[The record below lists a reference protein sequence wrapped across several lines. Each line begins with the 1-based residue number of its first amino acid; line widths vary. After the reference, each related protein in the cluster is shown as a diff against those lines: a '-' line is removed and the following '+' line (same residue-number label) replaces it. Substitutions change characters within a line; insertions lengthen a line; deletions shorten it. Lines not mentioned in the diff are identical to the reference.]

1 MNRAL
6 SFLATA
12 GVALTLATPVSA
24 QSRPP
29 NIVVIVA
36 DDMGY
41 ADIGPYGAK
50 DIPTPNLDALAAGGI
65 RFTDGY
71 VTGPYCSPTRA
82 GLLTGRYPQRFG
94 HEFNIAG
101 RMVHPDEGLP
111 LTETTLADRLKAA
124 GYRTGL
130 IGKWHLGFAPRFF
143 PTRRGFDE
151 FFGFLSGAHSYV
163 NVTQPGN
170 PIYDGETLVPRIPYL
185 TDTLAGHAEA
195 FIKRNRTRPF
205 LLYLAFNAVHV
216 PLQATDKY
224 LARVSN
230 IANPTRRTYAAML
243 SAMDDGIGRALA
255 ALRSEGLEENTLIFF
270 FSDNG
275 GPMDGDSWNGSS
287 NVPFRGDKGETWEGG
302 IRVPFIMSWKGRL
315 PAGKTDSR
323 PVIQLD
329 VLPTALAAAGIP
341 ILPEWKL
348 DGVNLL
354 PFLTGQASGA
364 PHEALYWRT
373 GDVMAI
379 RKGEW
384 KLVKTYSGGSAVDP
398 GTPSIAGAKLFN
410 LKDDVGEV
418 RDLAGA
424 QPAKLGELRNAWERW
439 NSELAKPAW
448 TSMEMMISFRRSCG
462 GTQPA
467 PGNLAGYAGTWS
479 GRLLPATGDSAI
491 ASFTWTQGADSAGT
505 WRFATEATPTA
516 ARVVLAS
523 ADSILVEVVR
533 PGAGFFASV
542 DGAPLRVAGQACG
555 NELLGQLRARL
566 PGGGAV
572 RYRLI
577 ATRSP

>member
-1 MNRAL
+1 MIRFLWPLAATAL
-6 SFLATA
+6 IPSLATRTA
-12 GVALTLATPVSA
+12 A
-24 QSRPP
+24 QVRP

-101 RMVHPDEGLP
+101 RAVHPDIGLP
-111 LTETTLADRLKAA
+111 LSETTLADRLKAA
-124 GYRTGL
+124 GYRTAV

-170 PIYDGETLVPRIPYL
+170 PIYDGETLVPQIRYL

-195 FIKRNRTRPF
+195 FIKRNRARPF

-216 PLQATDKY
+216 PLQATDQY

-243 SAMDDGIGRALA
+243 VAMDDGIGRTLA

-287 NVPFRGDKGETWEGG
+287 NAPFRGDKGETWEGG

-315 PAGKTDSR
+315 PAGKTDPR

-341 ILPEWKL
+341 IHPEWKL

-364 PHEALYWRT
+364 PHQALYWRT

-379 RKGEW
+379 RKGDW
-384 KLVKTYSGGSAVDP
+384 KLVKTYPGGSMVDP
-398 GTPSIAGAKLFN
+398 GTPSAAGAKLFN
-410 LKDDVGEV
+410 LKDDSGEAH
-418 RDLAGA
+418 DLAGE
-424 QPAKLGELRNAWERW
+424 QPARLGELRDAWQRW
-439 NSELAKPAW
+439 NSELARPAW
-448 TSMEMMISFRRSCG
+448 TSMEMMITYRRSCG
-462 GTQPA
+462 NQPMPA
-467 PGNLAGYAGTWS
+467 NLAGYVGTWS
-479 GRLLPATGDSAI
+479 GRLFPPMGDSAI
-491 ASFTWTQGADSAGT
+491 AAFTWTQSADSAGT

-523 ADSILVEVVR
+523 ADSVLVEVTR
-533 PGAGFFASV
+533 PGAGFMASV
-542 DGAPLRVAGQACG
+542 DGAPLRMVGQACG

-572 RYRLI
+572 RLRLT

>member
-1 MNRAL
+1 MVR
-6 SFLATA
+6 FLWPLAATA
-12 GVALTLATPVSA
+12 LISSLATPSA
-24 QSRPP
+24 AQVRP

-124 GYRTGL
+124 GYRTAL

-151 FFGFLSGAHSYV
+151 FFGFLSGAHSYT

-170 PIYDGETLVPRIPYL
+170 PIYDGESLVPRIPYL
-185 TDTLAGHAEA
+185 TDTLAAHAET
-195 FIKRNRTRPF
+195 FIKRHRAGPF

-216 PLQATDKY
+216 PMQATDTY
-224 LARVSN
+224 LARVSS

-243 SAMDDGIGRALA
+243 SAMDDGIGRVLA
-255 ALRSEGLEENTLIFF
+255 TLRSEGLEENTLIFF

-275 GPMDGDSWNGSS
+275 GPVDGDSWNGSS
-287 NVPFRGDKGETWEGG
+287 NAPLRGDKGETWEGG
-302 IRVPFIMSWKGRL
+302 IRVPFIISWKGRL

-329 VLPTALAAAGIP
+329 VMPTALAAAGVP
-341 ILPEWKL
+341 IRPEWKL

-354 PFLTGQASGA
+354 PFLTGQNAGA
-364 PHEALYWRT
+364 PHESLYWRT
-373 GDVMAI
+373 GDVLAI
-379 RKGEW
+379 RKGDW
-384 KLVKTYSGGSAVDP
+384 KLVKTYPGGSSVDP
-398 GTPSIAGAKLFN
+398 GTPVVDGAKLFN
-410 LKDDVGEV
+410 LREDVGES

-424 QPAKLGELRNAWERW
+424 QPAKLGELREAWQRW
-439 NSELAKPAW
+439 SSALARPAW
-448 TSMEMMISFRRSCG
+448 TSMQMMISFRRSCG
-462 GTQPA
+462 AAPA
-467 PGNLAGYAGTWS
+467 PVNLAGYAGTWT
-479 GRLLPATGDSAI
+479 GRLQSATGDSLI

-505 WRFATEATPTA
+505 WRFATETAATA

-523 ADSILVEVVR
+523 ADSVLMEITR
-533 PGAGFFASV
+533 PGAGPFASV
-542 DGAPLRVAGQACG
+542 AGAALRVVGQACG
-555 NELLGQLRARL
+555 NELRGQLRARL
-566 PGGGAV
+566 PGGGATQF
-572 RYRLI
+572 RLT